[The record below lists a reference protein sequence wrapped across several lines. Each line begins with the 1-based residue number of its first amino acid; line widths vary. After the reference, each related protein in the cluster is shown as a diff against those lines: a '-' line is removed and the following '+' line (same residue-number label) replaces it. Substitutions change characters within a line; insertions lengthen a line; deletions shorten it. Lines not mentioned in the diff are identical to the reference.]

1 MQPRVKKLI
10 GLVLAAPL
18 LLIYIGAA
26 AWIGSALP
34 ETVLL
39 QAPYYLVAG
48 VIWAF
53 PAKYAVLWMNRP
65 AEPRGD

>member
-1 MQPRVKKLI
+1 MEPRVKKLI
-10 GLVLAAPL
+10 GLVLATPL

-26 AWIGSALP
+26 AWIGSLLP
-34 ETVLL
+34 ENVLL

-53 PAKYAVLWMNRP
+53 PAKHAVLWMNRP
-65 AEPRGD
+65 VNVQSD